1 MILDLKEPAFVP
13 FNSAARQLVFSESGG
28 AIDTVLVGGRP
39 VVRGHKL
46 LTVDEA
52 TLAVEA
58 EEISPGFRREVEA
71 QIKRNADLVAPLLD
85 GNREAWK
92 TQLGIARYVGGPRDS

>member
-1 MILDLKEPAFVP
+1 
-13 FNSAARQLVFSESGG
+13 
-28 AIDTVLVGGRP
+28 VLVGGRP